1 MRTLFEWIGIIAVVL
16 IGKFLYDLSQQK
28 KELEKDGGVVRKYAT
43 LIAFIMAVSE
53 RNRMHDVRADGVT
66 IADLRVHTNTV
77 IHIIET
83 FGTVTIQWNLES
95 IAFGKHRLEWEFNA
109 QGDQR
114 KMFEIFAR
122 DVSEYQQRVLE
133 KFLS

>member
-66 IADLRVHTNTV
+66 IADLRVYTNTV
-77 IHIIET
+77 IHIVET
-83 FGTVTIQWNLES
+83 FGAVTIQWNLES